1 MSAPSGPLGILM
13 LDTAFPR
20 VPGDVG
26 CAASFAFPTRYAV
39 VPHATPAR
47 IVPADDAARWLAP
60 FAAAGR
66 ALVDDGCIAIA
77 TTCGFLA
84 RWQDALAAALPVPVL
99 TSALLQVPLV
109 ARTLAPGRSVGIVT
123 FSARDL
129 DAATLAGAGVAPGTP
144 VEGVA
149 PDGRFATTIRDGAAT
164 IDTSAMAADVVAAS
178 RRLVARRPDVGALVL
193 ECANMGPYRPAV
205 ARACGL
211 PVFEACALIAWFH
224 RGVAGTNAADLW

>member
-1 MSAPSGPLGILM
+1 M

-39 VPHATPAR
+39 VRHATPER
-47 IVPADDAARWLAP
+47 IVPAADAARWLAP
-60 FAAAGR
+60 FAAAGQ

-109 ARTLAPGRSVGIVT
+109 ARTLAPGRAVGIVT
-123 FSARDL
+123 YSARDL
-129 DAATLAGAGVAPGTP
+129 DAAALAGAGVAPGTP

-149 PDGRFATTIRDGAAT
+149 PDGRFATMIRDGAAT
-164 IDTSAMAADVVAAS
+164 IDIPAMAADVVAAA

-193 ECANMGPYRPAV
+193 ECANMGPYRAAV

-211 PVFEACALIAWFH
+211 PVFEACALVAWFH
-224 RGVAGTNAADLW
+224 RGVAGTDAADLW